1 MRRGPRIGTALK
13 GLLAPVVFAAFFALS
28 LSLVGP
34 PAAADQT
41 DPRLDELFEKLQSAP
56 DLEAAQPLDRE
67 IWRIWLEHP
76 DTRTREVTLIGTSF
90 MSGGQPALAEI
101 AFNEAIRRHP
111 DFAEAWNKRAT
122 LRYLTG
128 DLDGSVADCA
138 HVLKLEPRHYGAMSG
153 LGQIEMRLK
162 HWQGAARWFER
173 ALAVNPHMP
182 GVEALLETARKKAAG
197 EET

>member
-28 LSLVGP
+28 LP
-34 PAAADQT
+34 ATPAAADQT

-90 MSGGQPALAEI
+90 MSGGQPARPHKALKQ
-101 AFNEAIRRHP
+101 AIPPHP
-111 DFAEAWNKRAT
+111 DIPEA
-122 LRYLTG
+122 G
-128 DLDGSVADCA
+128 
-138 HVLKLEPRHYGAMSG
+138 
-153 LGQIEMRLK
+153 
-162 HWQGAARWFER
+162 
-173 ALAVNPHMP
+173 
-182 GVEALLETARKKAAG
+182 
-197 EET
+197 